1 MIRERKGNT
10 NAQDRYDG
18 MFNATEGDVDESIV
32 KAITQYAERAT
43 SAESKTSEMES
54 ELSQLKLDTQNP
66 QTAYFSPR

>member
-43 SAESKTSEMES
+43 GAQSKMSEMEIDLYQIKT
-54 ELSQLKLDTQNP
+54 EIQNP
-66 QTAYFSPR
+66 HAA